1 MISDRLHKMLHEQV
15 GYELLASH
23 QYLAASLMCA
33 DLGLNK
39 FAGFFMRQADE
50 ERGHAMKIV
59 GFLSETRGAF
69 IVPAVPAADPN
80 EIKGVADAFERA
92 YASEQKVTSQFKAM
106 AAAADEEKDAVA
118 RQFLDWFLVE
128 QIEEENLM
136 DTCRKMLA
144 SGVNLFVAETL
155 LPEVDH

>member
-1 MISDRLHKMLHEQV
+1 VISDRLFKMLHDQV
-15 GYELLASH
+15 GYEFHASH

-33 DLGLNK
+33 DLGLNR
-39 FAGFFMRQADE
+39 FAAFFQRQADE
-50 ERGHAMKIV
+50 ERAHGLKIV

-69 IVPAVPAADPN
+69 VVPAVPAADPA
-80 EIKGVADAFERA
+80 EIKGVADAFDRA
-92 YASEQKVTSQFKAM
+92 YASEQKVTAQFKAM
-106 AAAADEEKDAVA
+106 AAAADEEKDPVA

-144 SGVNLFVAETL
+144 SGVNLFVAESL
-155 LPEVDH
+155 LPEVEH